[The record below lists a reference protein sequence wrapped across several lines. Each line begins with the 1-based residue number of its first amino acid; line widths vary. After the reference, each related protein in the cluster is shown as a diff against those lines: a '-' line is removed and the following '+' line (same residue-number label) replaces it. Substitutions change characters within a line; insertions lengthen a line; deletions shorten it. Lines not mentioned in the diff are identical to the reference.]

1 MNRTTGRG
9 EAIYVRQ
16 SKDKKDSLSIKG
28 QTELCRHECS
38 RPAAAKVYEDRGFSG
53 KNTMR
58 PGFQSMLKD
67 VRAGKI
73 SKIVVYRLDRLSRSI
88 IDFGQLWSELE
99 AHRVEFVSV
108 NEKFDTATPMG
119 RAMLYIIMVFA
130 QLERETIGER
140 VTDNYYTR
148 IRDGN
153 WPGGP
158 APYGMANIKIKNEN
172 GNTVPSLDY
181 TEEFA
186 VVKEIFYRYALD
198 DISLGALAA
207 NLTERQ
213 IPCKNRAAWDNVALS
228 RILHSPVYVQ
238 ADAKIYGYYQS
249 RGVNRFSNAPES
261 FDGTCSAHV
270 VGKRTGN
277 TRKYT
282 DLQNQVVSLTNFPGR
297 IPSDIWLACQYRLE
311 ENRQIGNAGKGKHT
325 WLSGLLKCGKCGYSL
340 TVREGK
346 NRKYLYCSGRG
357 NLHLCEKQSFG
368 QGVEDIE
375 YAVQHELDKI
385 LVECSRQHIQLPESE
400 GEKRRQRE
408 LHELDDKIQ
417 KLVKLMAEAAEVS
430 MKYINRE
437 LEQLDMQKLKLLE
450 ESRQPEE
457 SSIRSFPEIVFGR
470 LEFEEKKLV
479 AQAFIEKINVYDECI
494 EIIWKI

>member
-282 DLQNQVVSLTNFPGR
+282 DLQNQVVSLTNFPGKDPLR
-297 IPSDIWLACQYRLE
+297 YLARLPVQAGGKPTD
-311 ENRQIGNAGKGKHT
+311 RQCRKRKAYLAVRAVKMREMR
-325 WLSGLLKCGKCGYSL
+325 LQPD
-340 TVREGK
+340 REG
-346 NRKYLYCSGRG
+346 RKEQKVSILQWKG
-357 NLHLCEKQSFG
+357 QSPS
-368 QGVEDIE
+368 
-375 YAVQHELDKI
+375 L
-385 LVECSRQHIQLPESE
+385 
-400 GEKRRQRE
+400 RE
-408 LHELDDKIQ
+408 TIFWPGGGGHRICGS
-417 KLVKLMAEAAEVS
+417 A
-430 MKYINRE
+430 
-437 LEQLDMQKLKLLE
+437 
-450 ESRQPEE
+450 
-457 SSIRSFPEIVFGR
+457 
-470 LEFEEKKLV
+470 
-479 AQAFIEKINVYDECI
+479 
-494 EIIWKI
+494 